1 MSDLKKI
8 AEASLK
14 DFHDQQCEALL
25 TKIAS
30 YPAEERAAVINAL
43 ELVKQAEASGEIEKQ
58 TKLGRLLTA
67 HELAKGAAI
76 AGNEELAKEAME
88 SFNAGRLSGMLL
100 RQKVAAEADA
110 AKKAEPAAAAK

>member
-14 DFHDQQCEALL
+14 DFHDQQCEAMLA
-25 TKIAS
+25 KIAS
-30 YPAEERAAVINAL
+30 YPAEDRAAVINAI
-43 ELVKQAEASGEIEKQ
+43 ELVKKAESTGEIEKQ
-58 TKLGRLLTA
+58 TKLGRLLIA

-88 SFNAGRLSGMLL
+88 SFNAGRMAGILL
-100 RQKVAAEADA
+100 RQKVAEELN
-110 AKKAEPAAAAK
+110 KAEPKKEEVAAQ